1 MVVSLQANNTITKPL
16 NKNNMKITATK
27 IKRELEKNYGWMNL
41 DDKDGNYALINEL
54 IKDTLKVVDKIL
66 IEQKGISIK

>member
-1 MVVSLQANNTITKPL
+1 
-16 NKNNMKITATK
+16 
-27 IKRELEKNYGWMNL
+27 MNL

>member
-1 MVVSLQANNTITKPL
+1 
-16 NKNNMKITATK
+16 MKITATK
-27 IKRELEKNYGWMNL
+27 IKRELEKNHGWINL
-41 DDKDGNYALINEL
+41 DDKDENYTLINQL

>member
-1 MVVSLQANNTITKPL
+1 MNTTMKHL
-16 NKNNMKITATK
+16 KKTNMKITATK
-27 IKRELEKNYGWMNL
+27 IKRELEKNHGWMNL

-66 IEQKGISIK
+66 MEQKGISIK

>member
-1 MVVSLQANNTITKPL
+1 
-16 NKNNMKITATK
+16 MKITATK
-27 IKRELEKNYGWMNL
+27 IKRELEKNHGWMNL

-66 IEQKGISIK
+66 MYQKGISIK

>member
-1 MVVSLQANNTITKPL
+1 
-16 NKNNMKITATK
+16 MKITAKK

-41 DDKDGNYALINEL
+41 DDKDGYYALINEL

-66 IEQKGISIK
+66 KEQKGISIK